1 MKIVLFGAT
10 GMIGQRILHE
20 AVGRG
25 HSVTA
30 IARDPSKIT
39 ETGPDVSPVAGDVLD
54 TKAVAEQ
61 VKGADAVVSSVSPG
75 AGANDIY
82 EKAAKSLIEGLKS
95 AGVKRLIFVG
105 GAGSL
110 EVAPGVQLVDTPGF
124 PEIYKARALAM
135 RDELNYVRANGGDL
149 DWTYIS
155 PSAIWTYISPAAI
168 IHPGERTGTFRIG
181 GDQLLVDAE
190 GNSYISAEDFAIG
203 LVDEIESSAHLKQ
216 RITLGY

>member
-155 PSAIWTYISPAAI
+155 PAAI